1 MSKTNRKAVIYPD
14 DKDVYTTIQNPVLP
28 NNSVEM
34 LFLNHLTLTK
44 RSEREFQA
52 HRFSSYILS
61 YEDYLFLKEIFSKK
75 RKRKDTTKGILLETD
90 LTLPK
95 LNTLLMQDKKNFS
108 DINNTSEM
116 RVVKTGN
123 KISLKI
129 DYTIF
134 DFSKNFFNGQENLST
149 EIIIFQESSGTY
161 FIESTNDKH
170 IDKWQRKIVKLV
182 EENSAKGKFK
192 ETEISLFGIKDQEK
206 RLSFYDSLMRGLPDF
221 DYETVVDVYLSRQK
235 SKDEKSEDKD
245 DGELPVEDVNR
256 YIKKASFKGSRL
268 LDSQTILKMLEEH
281 YHIYK
286 IIWQSRSLVNS
297 KDLYQFEVRFNV
309 PEDCT
314 DFAYSV
320 HGKYENGSSKIS
332 VLTFEETKKLTKN
345 IFQKAK
351 SLMEELNTKIQKD
364 ESEVDSKVKL
374 AVNSDIAKP
383 SINDI
388 DNNSE

>member
-1 MSKTNRKAVIYPD
+1 MVNKNRKAVIYPD

-28 NNSVEM
+28 NNSIEM

-75 RKRKDTTKGILLETD
+75 RKRKETTKGILLETD
-90 LTLPK
+90 LKIEK
-95 LNTLLMQDKKNFS
+95 LKDLLVEDKKSFIS
-108 DINNTSEM
+108 INNTSEF
-116 RVVKTGN
+116 RVVRAGK

-149 EIIIFQESSGTY
+149 EIIISQEASGTY
-161 FIESTNDKH
+161 FIESTNDKY

-182 EENSAKGKFK
+182 EEKSAKGKFK
-192 ETEISLFGIKDQEK
+192 ETEISLLGIRDQEK
-206 RLSFYDSLMRGLPDF
+206 RLRFYDSLMRGLTDF
-221 DYETVVDVYLSRQK
+221 DYETVVDVYVSRQK
-235 SKDEKSEDKD
+235 NKDETEEDD
-245 DGELPVEDVNR
+245 EGELPVEDVNR

-268 LDSQTILKMLEEH
+268 LDSETILKMLEEH

-286 IIWQSRSLVNS
+286 IIWQSRSLLNS

-320 HGKYENGSSKIS
+320 HGKYEDGSNKIS
-332 VLTFEETKKLTKN
+332 LLTFEETKKLTKM
-345 IFQKAK
+345 IFHKAK
-351 SLMEELNTKIQKD
+351 SLMEELNNEIQEVECNIDSATKI
-364 ESEVDSKVKL
+364 S
-374 AVNSDIAKP
+374 VNSDIKQP
-383 SINDI
+383 SIAAI
-388 DNNSE
+388 DKK